1 MRTFI
6 IQVEEEREVED
17 LAAKIE
23 NRVYVLQGV
32 KDVTVQE
39 LPEQDKLQ
47 IEQGAQ
53 YGY

>member
-6 IQVEEEREVED
+6 IQVEEEREVDD

-39 LPEQDKLQ
+39 LPEQDKLH

>member
-6 IQVEEEREVED
+6 IQVEEEREVDD
-17 LAAKIE
+17 LASKIE

-39 LPEQDKLQ
+39 LPEQGSGEIDA
-47 IEQGAQ
+47 GAQ

>member
-39 LPEQDKLQ
+39 LPEQANGE
-47 IEQGAQ
+47 IETGAQ